1 MGKPTGFLDYERLTS
16 RYRPVEDRIQDY
28 RDVSVQIPEE
38 EMVRESARCMD
49 CGTPFCHSLGC
60 PLYNLIPEWNDA
72 VYKGQ
77 WHEAYSRLELTNNF
91 PEITGRICPAAC
103 EAACTLSINS
113 NPVSIKQIELAV
125 IEKAFSKGWV
135 EPKKPPF
142 ETGKKVAIVGSGPA
156 GLAAAQ
162 MLRRMG
168 HSVSLFEKSAKIGG
182 LLRYGIPDFKL
193 EKHIL
198 DRRLAQ
204 LEAEE
209 IEFETDVI
217 IGEDL
222 SSRYL
227 KRKYDIILLTLG
239 AGKPRDIHVP
249 GREYE
254 GIYFAL
260 DYLTQSNRFAN
271 GEISNNEMISA
282 GGRKVLV
289 IGGGDTGSDC
299 VGTVIRQ
306 GAKKITQVEILP
318 MPEEWKKLSNP
329 QWPYWPNI
337 LRTSSSQEEGCE
349 RHWSISTRQFTGGN
363 NARVLN
369 TRFVKVEWKNTEGS
383 RPEMMEIPGS
393 EFSLDV
399 DLVLLSMGFVHVEH
413 SRLLE
418 DLGVKLDERGNI
430 ASDSKYMTSVDGVFT
445 AGDANTGASLV
456 VMAILHGRRAA
467 LAINDYLK

>member
-1 MGKPTGFLDYERLTS
+1 MGKATGFIDYERIAS
-16 RYRPVEDRIQDY
+16 RYRPIEDRRNDY
-28 RDVSVQIPEE
+28 RDVSIQIPEE
-38 EMVRESARCMD
+38 EIVRESARCMD
-49 CGTPFCHSLGC
+49 CGIPFCHSMGC
-60 PLYNLIPEWNDA
+60 PLYNLVPEWNEA

-77 WHEAYSRLELTNNF
+77 WYEAYSRLELTNNF

-103 EAACTLSINS
+103 EAACTISINS
-113 NPVSIKQIELAV
+113 NPVSVRQIELAV

-135 EPKKPPF
+135 EPKKPPY
-142 ETGKKVAIVGSGPA
+142 ETGKKVAIIGSGPA

-162 MLRRMG
+162 ILRRMG

-198 DRRLAQ
+198 DRRLEQ
-204 LEAEE
+204 LNAEGV
-209 IEFETDVI
+209 EFETDVI

-227 KRKYDIILLTLG
+227 KRKYNVILLAPG
-239 AGKPRDIHVP
+239 AGKPRDIPVP
-249 GREYE
+249 GRGYE

-260 DYLTQSNRFAN
+260 EYLTQSNRFVN
-271 GEISNNEMISA
+271 SEISKDELISA
-282 GGRKVLV
+282 RGREVLV

-299 VGTVIRQ
+299 VGTAIRQ

-318 MPEEWKKLSNP
+318 RPEDWKKLSNP
-329 QWPYWPNI
+329 EWPYWPNI
-337 LRTSSSQEEGCE
+337 MRTSSSQEEGCE
-349 RHWSISTRQFTGGN
+349 RHWSILTRQFTGGYD
-363 NARVLN
+363 AHVLN
-369 TRFVKVEWKNTEGS
+369 TLFVKVEWKTTEGS
-383 RPEMMEIPGS
+383 RPEMTEIPGS

-418 DLGVKLDERGNI
+418 DMGVKLDERGNI
-430 ASDSKYMTSVDGVFT
+430 AVDSKYMTSVDSVFA
-445 AGDANTGASLV
+445 AGDAHTGASLV
-456 VMAILHGRRAA
+456 VRAIHHGRRAA
-467 LAINDYLK
+467 LAIGDYLK